1 MRLVKVLFWTKEITQ
16 KCVCVCVSEMY
27 AYLSSHTDFH
37 HTALI
42 SRPSVYVCLSVW
54 QRATVCSNVCVC
66 VCPHGPNQVSDTF
79 CFGSSLMDE
88 IFICAIDQEGAG
100 PKLSV

>member
-1 MRLVKVLFWTKEITQ
+1 MD
-16 KCVCVCVSEMY
+16 
-27 AYLSSHTDFH
+27 AYLSSHTDLY
-37 HTALI
+37 HTAFI
-42 SRPSVYVCLSVW
+42 CDPSVYVYLLVHSNSSGSVW
-54 QRATVCSNVCVC
+54 VCLHAQICVC
-66 VCPHGPNQVSDTF
+66 ICPHGPNQVSDTF

>member
-1 MRLVKVLFWTKEITQ
+1 M
-16 KCVCVCVSEMY
+16 CVCVGVCVRNV
-27 AYLSSHTDFH
+27 SSFKFACRFLYP
-37 HTALI
+37 TAFI
-42 SRPSVYVCLSVW
+42 CDPSVYDCLFMCFNPCGNVW
-54 QRATVCSNVCVC
+54 VCVHVQIC
-66 VCPHGPNQVSDTF
+66 VCICPYGPNQVSDTF

>member
-1 MRLVKVLFWTKEITQ
+1 M
-16 KCVCVCVSEMY
+16 CVSVFASLRASTHVAMCECVSK
-27 AYLSSHTDFH
+27 LK
-37 HTALI
+37 
-42 SRPSVYVCLSVW
+42 SVCI
-54 QRATVCSNVCVC
+54 
-66 VCPHGPNQVSDTF
+66 CPHGPNQVSDTF

>member
-1 MRLVKVLFWTKEITQ
+1 MFFLPVYMSCLWMCALAQIH
-16 KCVCVCVSEMY
+16 VC
-27 AYLSSHTDFH
+27 
-37 HTALI
+37 I
-42 SRPSVYVCLSVW
+42 R
-54 QRATVCSNVCVC
+54 
-66 VCPHGPNQVSDTF
+66 PHGPNQVSDTF

>member
-1 MRLVKVLFWTKEITQ
+1 MA
-16 KCVCVCVSEMY
+16 VCEYVFMLRSVC
-27 AYLSSHTDFH
+27 
-37 HTALI
+37 I
-42 SRPSVYVCLSVW
+42 
-54 QRATVCSNVCVC
+54 
-66 VCPHGPNQVSDTF
+66 CPHGPNQVSDTF

>member
-1 MRLVKVLFWTKEITQ
+1 MRASMKCIVRADRYVPPHSFGVAVCIIVLFQEMWQ
-16 KCVCVCVSEMY
+16 CASVCS
-27 AYLSSHTDFH
+27 
-37 HTALI
+37 
-42 SRPSVYVCLSVW
+42 
-54 QRATVCSNVCVC
+54 CSNVCVC
-66 VCPHGPNQVSDTF
+66 ICPRGPNQVSDTF